1 MLEIIQKCTTDN
13 FIFMIIVLFAYQM
26 CACTRARHTPRDRS
40 GMMAVISHVSVK
52 MERKEST
59 DVAKGRGYFFF
70 IINYSLLIFTCIYIV
85 TSLSDQTCNY
95 WVYD

>member
-13 FIFMIIVLFAYQM
+13 IIFMIIVLFVYQM

-59 DVAKGRGYFFF
+59 DVAKGRGYFFK
-70 IINYSLLIFTCIYIV
+70 
-85 TSLSDQTCNY
+85 
-95 WVYD
+95 